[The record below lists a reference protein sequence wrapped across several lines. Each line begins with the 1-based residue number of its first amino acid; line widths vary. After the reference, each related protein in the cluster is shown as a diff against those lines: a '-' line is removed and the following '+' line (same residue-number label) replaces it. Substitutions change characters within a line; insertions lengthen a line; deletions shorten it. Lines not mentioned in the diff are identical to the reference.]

1 MVRFC
6 YGFQVNFTPENII
19 PISSL
24 ASHLDMSNFHCPNNL
39 NDQALFLFQ
48 ENVITGWNE
57 SVRSLKAVE
66 NQICPKLVTQFLY
79 IDACMESIVNK
90 AHLNPLLLGKPI
102 KNPDEEKEHLSL
114 TTLHLQFYK
123 PILCRMIEHNI
134 GSNYIATNLYQYAKT
149 WVFVEPKE
157 TNDTSSSE
165 GVCSNTRKAV
175 IEAIE
180 SLLSHDRGILPCASL
195 SEMLQHA
202 TVLEANVNCR
212 EGFEVR
218 IGRQLYLATVNDLL
232 ILSQQCSKEGKYDI
246 KCVKRI
252 LMQFYKNCY
261 GSNQSGLDVV
271 AKFVE
276 DFLGQVAND
285 IDLNKDSFISLAEMS
300 IAASEGTERSTDGI
314 YRAID
319 MYLNKHVY
327 LKESECEEIFAVLNC
342 NKMSPQALDEA
353 ARNMR
358 LPVRSVLQVLYV
370 EQLKLREMITTDV
383 VVQSSKDGSESS
395 KSLEDNEVTDEEG
408 KINFEK
414 INISI

>member
-1 MVRFC
+1 MSITSFK
-6 YGFQVNFTPENII
+6 
-19 PISSL
+19 L
-24 ASHLDMSNFHCPNNL
+24 HSH
-39 NDQALFLFQ
+39 
-48 ENVITGWNE
+48 
-57 SVRSLKAVE
+57 
-66 NQICPKLVTQFLY
+66 
-79 IDACMESIVNK
+79 
-90 AHLNPLLLGKPI
+90 
-102 KNPDEEKEHLSL
+102 
-114 TTLHLQFYK
+114 
-123 PILCRMIEHNI
+123 
-134 GSNYIATNLYQYAKT
+134 TNLYQYAKT

-180 SLLSHDRGILPCASL
+180 SLLSHERGILPCALL

-246 KCVKRI
+246 K
-252 LMQFYKNCY
+252 Y
-261 GSNQSGLDVV
+261 
-271 AKFVE
+271 
-276 DFLGQVAND
+276 FL
-285 IDLNKDSFISLAEMS
+285 
-300 IAASEGTERSTDGI
+300 GTERSTDGI